1 MKWLQDV
8 EHVDLAEHAI
18 QKLLEL
24 GAEYLEAD
32 ISLVD
37 KSYGLEYSQD
47 YSSLHG
53 WEGQIGEDH
62 RITISA
68 LQDLYID
75 NPDFDR
81 TYSEKGLRRYP
92 YYEVRGKSL
101 YYYNIFSHGEY
112 LCRILIMTEDQKEAP
127 PFLHFLTYLCK
138 HIENC
143 YVHVYRQRTEND
155 RYTALR
161 LVFSGLLKGGKI
173 SDGEQDKLLRQIGW
187 SGKSDYLL
195 ACLTAKGYGN
205 SAPTLAY
212 TCSQLEAALHEC
224 CAVQEGNR
232 IFFIQNI
239 SIAGSREHMDETLP

>member
-8 EHVDLAEHAI
+8 EHADLAEHAI

-62 RITISA
+62 RMTISA

-92 YYEVRGKSL
+92 YYEVRRK
-101 YYYNIFSHGEY
+101 
-112 LCRILIMTEDQKEAP
+112 
-127 PFLHFLTYLCK
+127 
-138 HIENC
+138 
-143 YVHVYRQRTEND
+143 
-155 RYTALR
+155 
-161 LVFSGLLKGGKI
+161 
-173 SDGEQDKLLRQIGW
+173 
-187 SGKSDYLL
+187 
-195 ACLTAKGYGN
+195 
-205 SAPTLAY
+205 
-212 TCSQLEAALHEC
+212 
-224 CAVQEGNR
+224 
-232 IFFIQNI
+232 
-239 SIAGSREHMDETLP
+239 